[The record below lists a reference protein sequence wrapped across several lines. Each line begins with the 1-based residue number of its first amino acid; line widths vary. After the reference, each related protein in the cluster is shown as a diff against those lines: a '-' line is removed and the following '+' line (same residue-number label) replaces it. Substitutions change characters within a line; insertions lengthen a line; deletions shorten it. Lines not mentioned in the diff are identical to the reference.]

1 MTDSDLPPD
10 LPKDESPLPP
20 PPTASR
26 PGKSG
31 WRVAA
36 GVILCIVTLLLT
48 LAMLPFSF
56 CFGIMLQSSSNSSD
70 APWIIGF
77 IILNILVP
85 VGGTML
91 AIRIFRGPKSQR
103 AAAGVAGEPAASAP
117 VPRASA
123 KEIEE
128 KLAYLRL
135 VILVVILAHAAMV
148 LLGFARNPKNIAVMI
163 VPSLLSFVL
172 YQGPYFAVLLGIRQR
187 AESWALSLA
196 FMYSIFSPF
205 FTAIYFLA
213 SPLLWRYSQS
223 SALLPSLL
231 YSLTVSLAGAAANAV
246 VAVFAWRTWQAAGR
260 GSDSAAQMTLWGAVS
275 AIYLLLLHFS
285 TSLLYRYVHF

>member
-1 MTDSDLPPD
+1 MENANLP
-10 LPKDESPLPP
+10 DESSQPAPAI
-20 PPTASR
+20 ASAPQR
-26 PGKSG
+26 SG

-91 AIRIFRGPKSQR
+91 AIRIFRGPKRLR
-103 AAAGVAGEPAASAP
+103 AAAGTAGAPVSAP

-135 VILVVILAHAAMV
+135 VILVVILAHAALI
-148 LLGFARNPKNIAVMI
+148 LLGFARNPKNIAAMI
-163 VPSLLSFVL
+163 VPSLLGFVL
-172 YQGPYFAVLLGIRQR
+172 YQAPYFAVLLGIRQR

-196 FMYSIFSPF
+196 FMYSIFSPCLTVLF
-205 FTAIYFLA
+205 LLA
-213 SPLLWRYSQS
+213 SPWIWRYSS
-223 SALLPSLL
+223 SGAMSSTVLL
-231 YSLTVSLAGAAANAV
+231 YFVGGSLVGAAANAV
-246 VAVFAWRTWQAAGR
+246 AAVFAWRAWQAAGR
-260 GSDSAAQMTLWGAVS
+260 GPDSAAQMTLWGAVS

>member
-1 MTDSDLPPD
+1 
-10 LPKDESPLPP
+10 
-20 PPTASR
+20 
-26 PGKSG
+26 
-31 WRVAA
+31 
-36 GVILCIVTLLLT
+36 
-48 LAMLPFSF
+48 
-56 CFGIMLQSSSNSSD
+56 
-70 APWIIGF
+70 
-77 IILNILVP
+77 
-85 VGGTML
+85 ML

-213 SPLLWRYSQS
+213 SPLLWRYSQFS
-223 SALLPSLL
+223 PLFPPLLFPFTVLLSATPPHSVLS
-231 YSLTVSLAGAAANAV
+231 
-246 VAVFAWRTWQAAGR
+246 
-260 GSDSAAQMTLWGAVS
+260 
-275 AIYLLLLHFS
+275 H
-285 TSLLYRYVHF
+285 